1 MTGLECDTAQPDDYH
16 LGLTWIR
23 DLVAKLVETIVVGSA
38 KKIRFVKQL
47 SGGPKEVPSAEVFFD
62 SAETALAIRHQF
74 VEKKK
79 SGIDYGRIAMQ
90 NVTTLA
96 TRIRIDVLFMIAKTC
111 TKDGENLFVK
121 QFISKPVLLVKSK
134 DKFEYALTFTDAV
147 QRYGGQIKESDF
159 SSIYKR
165 IGAAFPDQLEQTFVV
180 LGEGGRMD
188 REKHGATPSRGSGY
202 GVGSRS
208 DKRGKMKSGVERVRG
223 GSRGRGWPRG
233 GRDGRGREG
242 GGRGRSAQWKN

>member
-1 MTGLECDTAQPDDYH
+1 
-16 LGLTWIR
+16 
-23 DLVAKLVETIVVGSA
+23 
-38 KKIRFVKQL
+38 
-47 SGGPKEVPSAEVFFD
+47 
-62 SAETALAIRHQF
+62 
-74 VEKKK
+74 
-79 SGIDYGRIAMQ
+79 MQ

-96 TRIRIDVLFMIAKTC
+96 TRIRIDVLFMIARTY

-180 LGEGGRMD
+180 LGEGGGWTGRSMAQ
-188 REKHGATPSRGSGY
+188 HP
-202 GVGSRS
+202 VG
-208 DKRGKMKSGVERVRG
+208 DLDMEL
-223 GSRGRGWPRG
+223 
-233 GRDGRGREG
+233 DLDQTREG
-242 GGRGRSAQWKN
+242 K